1 MKTKS
6 IYLIL
11 TILSIFISCTE
22 KEWMGTEKSRHI
34 IVTAHMPESGNNTR
48 ASLSQKEGSL
58 DFLTQ
63 WDEGDAVN
71 LFTEQ
76 DGRFYEVEYTR
87 PGALPGE
94 VSFNFIP
101 VKNISED
108 RKSCTI
114 EFDLPEGV
122 DADRPYKIFGSTFER
137 GVVGYLDDDSEVLDL
152 EYYLFDGIYRTT
164 NMSIPLY
171 CEIEST
177 ALSAGAKF
185 KHFLAYE
192 ILHIKN
198 NSDETITFTHNGF
211 DVNKPWYHLGCG
223 ICFWPT
229 YHKVLTERFKDDD
242 SGERIEI
249 NAGETKDI
257 LSCYYP
263 TGDKIENA
271 RLKATINGNEVLSSN
286 TKSSGLDIE
295 PAKAYHMYATWNGK
309 ELKFGD
315 GDDVN
320 YGEFALDNNSCS
332 LKIDEEKT
340 VQITGGSGSFDVS
353 CDNTNV
359 ATALLNDMKITVRG
373 VAGGMATITVRD
385 KMTGI
390 EKQINVF
397 VSGNNGDKYI
407 CHNKTIDG
415 VTYCIYKQYDR
426 NSKITNAGKSPFY
439 KSELVMEITK
449 DGVTTVH
456 TIGKDLYLADN
467 YWNGMVP
474 CVMLDQSSRMMY
486 IFMASKNGSG
496 GYDENGY
503 MYLSSIDAIDFK
515 RETVF
520 SAKNWGWFPY
530 FKGYENEKIA
540 ISHFSY
546 NGYEEMKALR
556 SSDGKWSNSTVRDI
570 SPANAS
576 KNWYNATLFL
586 VLPAEGGMPIPDDKP
601 VDDVPPDGDVI
612 D

>member
-1 MKTKS
+1 MKQKDGESWHCQRNCPSSRRAT
-6 IYLIL
+6 
-11 TILSIFISCTE
+11 TCWNISDFHAPVWFVE
-22 KEWMGTEKSRHI
+22 KEVGLQPVVSSCKHFG
-34 IVTAHMPESGNNTR
+34 V
-48 ASLSQKEGSL
+48 
-58 DFLTQ
+58 
-63 WDEGDAVN
+63 
-71 LFTEQ
+71 
-76 DGRFYEVEYTR
+76 YEVLHVTNTSDK
-87 PGALPGE
+87 P
-94 VSFNFIP
+94 VS
-101 VKNISED
+101 V
-108 RKSCTI
+108 
-114 EFDLPEGV
+114 
-122 DADRPYKIFGSTFER
+122 
-137 GVVGYLDDDSEVLDL
+137 
-152 EYYLFDGIYRTT
+152 
-164 NMSIPLY
+164 
-171 CEIEST
+171 
-177 ALSAGAKF
+177 KF
-185 KHFLAYE
+185 KGYETDELWYRNEATFLPITHYYV
-192 ILHIKN
+192 
-198 NSDETITFTHNGF
+198 DEKLVSSTGQSEAPVQTLAPSATADF
-211 DVNKPWYHLGCG
+211 VSWYT
-223 ICFWPT
+223 PSNV
-229 YHKVLTERFKDDD
+229 K
-242 SGERIEI
+242 
-249 NAGETKDI
+249 
-257 LSCYYP
+257 
-263 TGDKIENA
+263 
-271 RLKATINGNEVLSSN
+271 LKAVTLVAEIDGNEVRTSN
-286 TKSSGLDIE
+286 KKSSDVTMQVGH
-295 PAKAYHMYATWNGK
+295 AYHIYVTWNGK
-309 ELKFGD
+309 DLKFGNS
-315 GDDVN
+315 DDVN

-426 NSKITNAGKSPFY
+426 NSKITNADKSPFY

>member
-1 MKTKS
+1 
-6 IYLIL
+6 
-11 TILSIFISCTE
+11 
-22 KEWMGTEKSRHI
+22 MGTEKSRHI

-286 TKSSGLDIE
+286 TKSSDLDIE
-295 PAKAYHMYATWNGK
+295 PAKAYHMYATWDGK
-309 ELKFGD
+309 DLKFGKEDRLLD
-315 GDDVN
+315 GEVETIMVN
-320 YGEFALDNNSCS
+320 GVSFKMIRVEGGTFMMGNEKGDADEKPVHQVTLSTYYIGETEVTQELLEAVMGSNSSSFKGSNQLPADKMSWDYCQTFVKRLNDLSSYTFRLPTEAEWEFAARGGNQSQGFSYSGSND
-332 LKIDEEKT
+332 IDE
-340 VQITGGSGSFDVS
+340 VAWHGGNSSSSTHVVASKKANELGLYDMSGNVWEWCQDWYGKYSS
-353 CDNTNV
+353 ESQTNPV
-359 ATALLNDMKITVRG
+359 GPSSGRYRVLRG
-373 VAGGMATITVRD
+373 GGYASPKNNPRSTNRDDDTPTSMGLGMRLVLELDGGMG
-385 KMTGI
+385 MP
-390 EKQINVF
+390 
-397 VSGNNGDKYI
+397 NGD
-407 CHNKTIDG
+407 G
-415 VTYCIYKQYDR
+415 
-426 NSKITNAGKSPFY
+426 
-439 KSELVMEITK
+439 E
-449 DGVTTVH
+449 
-456 TIGKDLYLADN
+456 
-467 YWNGMVP
+467 
-474 CVMLDQSSRMMY
+474 
-486 IFMASKNGSG
+486 
-496 GYDENGY
+496 
-503 MYLSSIDAIDFK
+503 
-515 RETVF
+515 
-520 SAKNWGWFPY
+520 
-530 FKGYENEKIA
+530 
-540 ISHFSY
+540 
-546 NGYEEMKALR
+546 
-556 SSDGKWSNSTVRDI
+556 
-570 SPANAS
+570 
-576 KNWYNATLFL
+576 
-586 VLPAEGGMPIPDDKP
+586 
-601 VDDVPPDGDVI
+601 VI
-612 D
+612 DDNPPEDPFGD